1 MQFSTFASS
10 GCKNTI
16 RTARKENTRPKQK
29 LRPEILLIPSVAGTK
44 TCKDSSQR
52 ARLSPQAGW
61 IVPREAAGISFS
73 LTLILHQLL
82 QLRNQIIQ
90 RQPCAPSAVARAKN
104 SPETLGKT
112 APGLC
117 TEQTPVVVCGEDDIP
132 GLSPSGGQPDPQ
144 QPTWPSPWVW
154 IWGCGAALAVMLLCA
169 SLWERPR
176 CHGDG
181 GVEAELGGV
190 QGP

>member
-29 LRPEILLIPSVAGTK
+29 LRPEILLIPRVAGTK
-44 TCKDSSQR
+44 TCQDSSQR

-104 SPETLGKT
+104 NPETSGKT
-112 APGLC
+112 APGLH
-117 TEQTPVVVCGEDDIP
+117 TEHTLLWCVGRITAR
-132 GLSPSGGQPDPQ
+132 GQPDPQ

-154 IWGCGAALAVMLLCA
+154 IWGCGAALSVMLPWA

-176 CHGDG
+176 CHGDE